1 MTIRI
6 ITILAVI
13 SYCLAAATP
22 PVVLFHGLGDA
33 CKNKGFSRITQTIGK
48 SLETYSVCL
57 EIGNGGET
65 SFFKNFKKQ
74 AE

>member
-1 MTIRI
+1 MIRI
-6 ITILAVI
+6 ITILVI
-13 SYCLAAATP
+13 VSFCLASTP

-33 CKNKGFSRITQTIGK
+33 CKNRGFSRITQTIGK
-48 SLETYSVCL
+48 SLETYSVCI